1 MWQRV
6 STPAHVPMVPPYM
19 LKTAYQEHL
28 CLLACEIFLAM
39 RASPPV
45 PEQAIRVNVPGS
57 GPQPQLDE
65 GKHHLP
71 CASVRVTLKRV
82 LHAAQRSPVG
92 SGCSR
97 PSSNL
102 LNNTLG
108 ASFSSL
114 SPSLIPLF
122 PGITSQINYLHPSP
136 YLRVS
141 FWMNPN

>member
-1 MWQRV
+1 M
-6 STPAHVPMVPPYM
+6 T
-19 LKTAYQEHL
+19 
-28 CLLACEIFLAM
+28 
-39 RASPPV
+39 ASPPV

-65 GKHHLP
+65 GKHHLSCP
-71 CASVRVTLKRV
+71 SVSVTLKRVLHAAILHAAVLHAAV

-92 SGCSR
+92 LGCSR

-114 SPSLIPLF
+114 VLSLIPLF

-136 YLRVS
+136 YLIFG